1 MMRLF
6 GVWLICGAA
15 ALLFTGPASARPRR
29 QEAGKSQAAV
39 DPQTGRAIGAK
50 EMAPDELRKL
60 IAEKAKM
67 IIIDV
72 RDEEQYR
79 KETIKGAIHIPLEEL
94 DARLKE
100 IPKETILVFT

>member
-1 MMRLF
+1 MRARF
-6 GVWLICGAA
+6 GILLIYGAA
-15 ALLFTGPASARPRR
+15 ALLGPGAATARPGR
-29 QEAGKSQAAV
+29 QEAGKSQVAV
-39 DPQTGRAIGAK
+39 DPQTGRAVGAK

-79 KETIKGAIHIPLEEL
+79 KETIKGAVHIPLEEL
-94 DARLKE
+94 DSRLKE

>member
-1 MMRLF
+1 MS
-6 GVWLICGAA
+6 LICGAA
-15 ALLFTGPASARPRR
+15 ALLFTGPATARPGR

-39 DPQTGRAIGAK
+39 DPQAGRAIGAK
-50 EMAPDELRKL
+50 EMAPNELRKL

-94 DARLKE
+94 GARLEE